1 MGSHFVYLLFKALY
15 LMRNALKCDEPSNRY
30 SLNVEFKNPVCI
42 LSSVDLFAECYAHVN
57 MINLI

>member
-1 MGSHFVYLLFKALY
+1 
-15 LMRNALKCDEPSNRY
+15 MRNALKCDEPSNRY